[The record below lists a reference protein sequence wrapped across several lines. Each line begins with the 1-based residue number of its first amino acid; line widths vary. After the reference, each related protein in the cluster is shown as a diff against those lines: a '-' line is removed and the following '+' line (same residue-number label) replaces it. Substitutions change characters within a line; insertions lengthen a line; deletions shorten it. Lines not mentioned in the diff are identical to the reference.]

1 MRELL
6 ATLTAVVALTLP
18 AAAQVPPIQPPP
30 FSVSLIP
37 GGAITNAMLANSS
50 LTIGTTSISLGA
62 TAPTL
67 AGVTSYNKVAITAP
81 ATGSTL
87 TLADGKTLTVN
98 NSLTLA
104 GTDGAVQTF
113 QASDTIVGRATSDTL
128 TNKTFDTAGTGNVLK
143 INGTQV
149 SAVTGSGAAVLATSP
164 ALTTPNLGVATATS
178 INGLTTAALGVL
190 GTAPVQASSGTTGND
205 VDITASN
212 ATAGSSSNTGVNGGN
227 VNITAGLGTG
237 NVSGVGAGGAVT
249 ITAGASSGYG
259 QAAAGNATLAA
270 GGGTF
275 NGGFGGNVAVASGV
289 GGLAGSGFAGGTSGT
304 ASLTSAAG
312 GNSNAASTA
321 AGASGNVT
329 VGSGAGGT
337 ASGTTSNGGN
347 SGSVTISTGAAGTGT
362 SANGAV
368 GNIIFAP
375 GGTTGATLTPTLL
388 ALGSGT
394 TNAFPG
400 LKRNGTAVNFR
411 LADNS
416 ADAPITASTG
426 TFSGALTGY
435 EATTTKTSNY
445 NVAVADVAQHFDNTG
460 ASGEVDFTLPA
471 YAAGLRYCFTVTAA
485 QTLKVIAPASNKIAI
500 GTTNSAAAGNI
511 TASATYST
519 ACIYATA
526 VSNQWVAESTTG
538 SWTVN

>member
-1 MRELL
+1 M
-6 ATLTAVVALTLP
+6 LTLP
-18 AAAQVPPIQPPP
+18 PLTPVLLLLPAVAFEAVMSTSLPVVP
-30 FSVSLIP
+30 LD
-37 GGAITNAMLANSS
+37 ACT
-50 LTIGTTSISLGA
+50 
-62 TAPTL
+62 
-67 AGVTSYNKVAITAP
+67 
-81 ATGSTL
+81 
-87 TLADGKTLTVN
+87 
-98 NSLTLA
+98 
-104 GTDGAVQTF
+104 GAVPRTP
-113 QASDTIVGRATSDTL
+113 R
-128 TNKTFDTAGTGNVLK
+128 
-143 INGTQV
+143 
-149 SAVTGSGAAVLATSP
+149 AAVVRPLM
-164 ALTTPNLGVATATS
+164 L
-178 INGLTTAALGVL
+178 
-190 GTAPVQASSGTTGND
+190 
-205 VDITASN
+205 
-212 ATAGSSSNTGVNGGN
+212 
-227 VNITAGLGTG
+227 
-237 NVSGVGAGGAVT
+237 
-249 ITAGASSGYG
+249 
-259 QAAAGNATLAA
+259 
-270 GGGTF
+270 
-275 NGGFGGNVAVASGV
+275 VAVATPRFGV
-289 GGLAGSGFAGGTSGT
+289 VSAGLV
-304 ASLTSAAG
+304 
-312 GNSNAASTA
+312 ASTA

-347 SGSVTISTGAAGTGT
+347 SGSVTIATGSAGTGT
-362 SANGAV
+362 GANGTV
-368 GNIIFAP
+368 GNVIFAP